1 VRGAVSLQ
9 GLRKAYGDVVAVR
22 DVTLEVRPGEFLTL
36 LGPSGCGKTTLLRLI
51 AGFESP
57 DAGAVFISGR
67 DLTAE
72 PPYRRPVN
80 TVFQHYALFPHRTV
94 AGNVA
99 FGLEM
104 ANVPRSEVRGRVER
118 ALEQVRLPGLGERRV
133 DQLSGGQRQRVAL
146 ARALVLE
153 PDVLLLDEPLAALDL
168 KLRQEVRIELKNLQ
182 ERLART
188 FIFVT
193 HDQDEALIMSD
204 RIAVMNQGRVEQ
216 VGPPEELYERP
227 RTRFVADFL
236 AVRNVLRA
244 TVSSVAGGRVAL
256 RTRSGVALLAADDG
270 SWREGAEVWIGLR
283 PETLQLTA
291 DGAPDGALRGT
302 VEDEVYL
309 GDRTE
314 WLVRVGEELLTISQP
329 TRRGAT
335 PVRRG
340 DAVGLLI
347 APESVLRLDDTAGTA

>member
-22 DVTLEVRPGEFLTL
+22 DVTLDVRPGEFLTL

-51 AGFESP
+51 AGFEAP

-104 ANVPRSEVRGRVER
+104 ARVPRRAAAERVER
-118 ALEQVRLPGLGERRV
+118 ALEQVRLSGLAGRAVE
-133 DQLSGGQRQRVAL
+133 QLSGGQRQRVAL

-153 PDVLLLDEPLAALDL
+153 PHVLLLDEPLGALDL
-168 KLRQEVRIELKNLQ
+168 KLRQEMRIELKNLQ
-182 ERLART
+182 ERLGRT
-188 FIFVT
+188 FVFVT

-204 RIAVMNQGRVEQ
+204 RIAVMNQGRLEQ
-216 VGPPEELYERP
+216 VGPPDELYERP

-236 AVRNVLRA
+236 AVRNILQA
-244 TVSSVAGGRVAL
+244 TVLSVADGRVSL
-256 RTRSGVALLAADDG
+256 RTRGGAALTATDDG
-270 SWREGAEVWIGLR
+270 GWREGAEVWVGLR

-291 DGAPDGALRGT
+291 EGAGGVPLRGT

-314 WLVRVGEELLTISQP
+314 WLLRVGDDVLTVSQP
-329 TRRGAT
+329 ARRG
-335 PVRRG
+335 PPLRRG
-340 DAVGLLI
+340 EAVEVVVP
-347 APESVLRLDDTAGTA
+347 AEAVLRLDDPKDAM

>member
-22 DVTLEVRPGEFLTL
+22 DVSLEVRPGEFLTL

-57 DAGAVFISGR
+57 EAGAVFISGR

-104 ANVPRSEVRGRVER
+104 ANVPRREVPARVER
-118 ALEQVRLPGLGERRV
+118 ALEQVRLPGLGDRRI

-182 ERLART
+182 ERLGRT

-227 RTRFVADFL
+227 RSRFVADFL

-244 TVSSVAGGRVAL
+244 TVVSVAGGRVSL
-256 RTRSGVALLAADDG
+256 RTGGGAALFATDDG
-270 SWREGAEVWIGLR
+270 HWREGAVVWIGLR
-283 PETLQLTA
+283 PETLQLAA
-291 DGAPDGALRGT
+291 DATGDAVRGT

-314 WLVRVGEELLTISQP
+314 WLVRVADEVWTVSQP
-329 TRRGAT
+329 TRRGAS
-335 PVRRG
+335 VRRG
-340 DAVGLLI
+340 DVVGVVV
-347 APESVLRLDDTAGTA
+347 APGAVLRLDDAAAAV